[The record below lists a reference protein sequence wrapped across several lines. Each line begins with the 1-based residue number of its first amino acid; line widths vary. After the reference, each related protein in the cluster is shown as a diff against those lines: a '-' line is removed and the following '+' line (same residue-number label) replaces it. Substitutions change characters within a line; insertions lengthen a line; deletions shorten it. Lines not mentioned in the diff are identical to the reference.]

1 MTYQA
6 VLFDLF
12 DTLVHFDRD
21 RLPTVEINGRTVRST
36 VGRLH
41 GLLRPHAPQVSLEAC
56 YDALQGSWQEAERLR
71 AIDHREVSAPE
82 RFADLFRR
90 LSVDAAT
97 CPPDF
102 VQTLIETHRTE
113 LARAALFPPY
123 YRDLLVRLAER
134 FRLGVVS
141 NFDYTPTALGILE
154 REAVLPLFEVVL
166 VSDAVGWRKPRRDIF
181 DRALAVMRLEPAQA
195 LFVGDRLDIDVAGAQ
210 AIGMDAAW
218 VNPAG
223 APVPPGVGPPRFEIK
238 DLRELEPILGR

>member
-1 MTYQA
+1 MAYQA

-41 GLLRPHAPQVSLEAC
+41 GLLQAHAPEVSLEAC
-56 YDALQGSWQEAERLR
+56 YEALQGSWQEAERLR
-71 AIDHREVSAPE
+71 AIDHREVGAPE

-90 LSVDAAT
+90 LAVDATT
-97 CPPDF
+97 CPPGF
-102 VQTLIETHRTE
+102 VHTLIETHRTE
-113 LARAALFPPY
+113 LARAAHFPPH
-123 YRDLLVRLAER
+123 YRDVLARLSGR

-141 NFDYTPTALGILE
+141 NFDYTPTAVGILE
-154 REAVLPLFEVVL
+154 REAVLPFFEVVL

-181 DRALAVMRLEPAQA
+181 DRALSALRLTPAQA
-195 LFVGDRLDIDVAGAQ
+195 LFVGDRIDIDVAGAQ

-218 VNPAG
+218 VNPG
-223 APVPPGVGPPRFEIK
+223 GVTVPPGATPPRYEIK
-238 DLRELEPILGR
+238 DLRELAPILGF